1 MTGIEGGFNLDEHN
15 YEVEETNTIV
25 VMPSW
30 KDIPL
35 TDPELPVEVGTAN
48 VSGHMIGRHGQSPKQ
63 LLYIDFVL

>member
-1 MTGIEGGFNLDEHN
+1 MTGIEGGFSLDEHS

-35 TDPELPVEVGTAN
+35 TDPELPIEVGHITVELPVEVGHVT
-48 VSGHMIGRHGQSPKQ
+48 V
-63 LLYIDFVL
+63 LLHS